1 MDGAKPHLL
10 QKLTYRW
17 LDLATAVNLKFI
29 FFFSSLRFC
38 PLTWGGKNG
47 WCADLL
53 TRTAFLGMYLMSSSE
68 QGSCCPCP
76 GSISRVGFLT

>member
-1 MDGAKPHLL
+1 MDGAKPDLL

-17 LDLATAVNLKFI
+17 LDLAAAVNLKFI
-29 FFFSSLRFC
+29 FFSSSLRFC

-47 WCADLL
+47 RKGVVCGP
-53 TRTAFLGMYLMSSSE
+53 AFLGMYLMSSSE